1 MSELTAPKIP
11 KWPFIVGD
19 VWLLLMA
26 WLVYF
31 ESDPEAPFNGLEA
44 FWCFACVATG
54 AWVMVWPFLK
64 EFQARADLT
73 EATELAASV
82 EKISSL
88 EVLAKQ
94 VENATEQWLHVE
106 DRANEINATSKEIAG
121 RINAEAREFTE
132 FLQKANDAEKN
143 HLRLEVDKLNR
154 AQVDWVKVVT
164 GMLDHVFA
172 LNQAGRQSGQEKL
185 VRQLDNFQAA
195 CRDVARR
202 VGVVTHLPKPE
213 EEFDAAKHQLR
224 DSEAEPEAGAKII
237 GIAAQG
243 LSHQGQVLRKA
254 VVVIEGEEL
263 GEAPPDAVKP
273 KVKTKKKA

>member
-263 GEAPPDAVKP
+263 GQAPPDAVKP